1 MSSTVTQST
10 DFNTNNI
17 NFSQIKVMESGAKQA
32 YLNYDGRA
40 LTMQTASMSVPYG
53 MNVFDKTGPVKYS
66 VDLSF
71 RGYEDPSPKNKI
83 RNFYNA
89 MTQLDEFMVQQGVKN
104 CQAWFKSKLTEDVV
118 RAFYTPIVR
127 VSKDANGNPKPY
139 PPTLKVS
146 LRKKNGTDRFEVDAF
161 DADKQPYK
169 TEDGAP
175 TPLEEL
181 LVKGAQMTVLIQCTG
196 LWFAGSKFGLSW
208 KAVQIRVD
216 KLPDSLRGFAFADDE
231 DAPRTSGR
239 AITGGGQQ
247 RLQMAPA
254 PAPAPVAIQEE
265 VNDDDVFDEAPAPA
279 ARQSVLAAV
288 VQPQTLDDDAEDAEP
303 IAVPQKKVV
312 MTKKTVTKV
321 TAGAKKA

>member
-53 MNVFDKTGPVKYS
+53 MNVFDKAGPVKYS

-71 RGYEDPSPKNKI
+71 RGYEDQSPKNKI

-208 KAVQIRVD
+208 KAAQIRVD

>member
-53 MNVFDKTGPVKYS
+53 MNVFDKAGPVKYS

-71 RGYEDPSPKNKI
+71 RGYEDQSPKNKI

-254 PAPAPVAIQEE
+254 PVAIQEE

>member
-40 LTMQTASMSVPYG
+40 LTMQTASMAVPYG
-53 MNVFDKTGPVKYS
+53 MNVFDKAGPVKYS

-71 RGYEDPSPKNKI
+71 RGYEDTSPKNKI

-208 KAVQIRVD
+208 KAVQIRID

-231 DAPRTSGR
+231 DAPRPSGR
-239 AITGGGQQ
+239 SITGGGQQ
-247 RLQMAPA
+247 RLQMPA

-279 ARQSVLAAV
+279 PARPSVLAAV
-288 VQPQTLDDDAEDAEP
+288 SQPQTLDDEAEDAEP
-303 IAVPQKKVV
+303 IAVPKKVV
-312 MTKKTVTKV
+312 MTKKAVTTKV
-321 TAGAKKA
+321 VKPKA

>member
-1 MSSTVTQST
+1 
-10 DFNTNNI
+10 
-17 NFSQIKVMESGAKQA
+17 
-32 YLNYDGRA
+32 
-40 LTMQTASMSVPYG
+40 
-53 MNVFDKTGPVKYS
+53 MNVFDKAGPVKYS
-66 VDLSF
+66 VDMSF
-71 RGYEDPSPKNKI
+71 RGYEDTSPKNKI

-231 DAPRTSGR
+231 DAPRPSAR
-239 AITGGGQQ
+239 SNTGGGQQ
-247 RLQMAPA
+247 RLQMSAPAPA
-254 PAPAPVAIQEE
+254 PAPAPVMADE

-279 ARQSVLAAV
+279 PARPSVLAAV
-288 VQPQTLDDDAEDAEP
+288 TQSQTLDDEAEDAEP
-303 IAVPQKKVV
+303 IAVPKKVV
-312 MTKKTVTKV
+312 MTKKAVTTKV
-321 TAGAKKA
+321 VKPKA